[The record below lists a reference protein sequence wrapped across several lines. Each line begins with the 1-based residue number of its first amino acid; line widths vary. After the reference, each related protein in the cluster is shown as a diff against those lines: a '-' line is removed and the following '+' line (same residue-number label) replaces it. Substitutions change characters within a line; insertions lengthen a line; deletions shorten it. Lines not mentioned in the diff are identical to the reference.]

1 MNGLNQLVLVI
12 LVVAAACEA
21 GMFGAG
27 NIMTRRYP
35 NGPTEFHD
43 MEVPI
48 YGPKTTQPN
57 EGPTNSATGSPA
69 DSAVV
74 GVRTGGAPSVNADE
88 DRWWDFKE
96 PKINLNRFNY
106 KNYY

>member
-27 NIMTRRYP
+27 NVMSRRYP

-43 MEVPI
+43 MKVPI
-48 YGPKTTQPN
+48 YGPSTTQLGARPVV
-57 EGPTNSATGSPA
+57 AASPA
-69 DSAVV
+69 GGSSV
-74 GVRTGGAPSVNADE
+74 GVRTVAWPVARPGPF
-88 DRWWDFKE
+88 RWWERQRPNAIFR
-96 PKINLNRFNY
+96 NSYYGNY
-106 KNYY
+106 